1 VRRSPKA
8 VMQSDV
14 SVGDR
19 KEGPMETPETVPPET
34 QANSRRGPR
43 ETGPNFWLTIFT
55 ALTSLMILVDI
66 IFELRLPS
74 SLIYWLNPISW
85 VSSSTGLTALI
96 GGFLR
101 GIDQGAMTI
110 ASILGVPVI
119 GSFLLWFVYGLLPWR
134 RPILVFVLLTL
145 PFLCAMQ
152 FTTKRAYEGL
162 AQHYHLKGR
171 TELEA
176 RAISKALFVIRAS
189 HTSDPH
195 TPRLEGRLIEIRGSK
210 GSPGP

>member
-1 VRRSPKA
+1 
-8 VMQSDV
+8 
-14 SVGDR
+14 
-19 KEGPMETPETVPPET
+19 METPEKVLRDT
-34 QANSRRGPR
+34 QVNSRRSPR

-55 ALTSLMILVDI
+55 TLTGLMILVDI

-74 SLIYWLNPISW
+74 SLIYWLNPICW
-85 VSSSTGLTALI
+85 VSSSSGLTAVI

-101 GIDQGAMTI
+101 GIDEGAMTI
-110 ASILGVPVI
+110 ASFVGVPVI

-134 RPILVFVLLTL
+134 RPVLVFFLLTL

-152 FTTKRAYEGL
+152 FTAKRAYEGL
-162 AQHYHLKGR
+162 AQHYQLKGR

-189 HTSDPH
+189 HTPDAH
-195 TPRLEGRLIEIRGSK
+195 ARGLETRLIEIRRSK
-210 GSPGP
+210 ASPGP